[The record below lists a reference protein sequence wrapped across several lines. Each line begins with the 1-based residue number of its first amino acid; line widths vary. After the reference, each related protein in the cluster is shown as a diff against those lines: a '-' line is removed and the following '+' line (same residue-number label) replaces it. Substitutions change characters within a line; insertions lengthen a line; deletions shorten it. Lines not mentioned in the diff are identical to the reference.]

1 MPFEP
6 SVLDIMLFCS
16 ILVSSDIV
24 AAMSILKFDE
34 CPHIFSI
41 ILGEGLF
48 NDVVVF
54 TLYQVVDEYQS
65 GVKHVEDFSA
75 EVGLM
80 ILWNF
85 ITLCILSVLIGVL
98 SGFLLTF
105 LLKKF
110 RFVSHS
116 AIHETF
122 LLITWAFITFFM
134 SELLGQSEIT
144 SLVSCA
150 IVYGH
155 YTWYN
160 LSPQGKHVTSIT
172 F

>member
-1 MPFEP
+1 MPFKP
-6 SVLDIMLFCS
+6 RVLDIMLFCS

-75 EVGLM
+75 KVGL
-80 ILWNF
+80 
-85 ITLCILSVLIGVL
+85 
-98 SGFLLTF
+98 
-105 LLKKF
+105 
-110 RFVSHS
+110 
-116 AIHETF
+116 
-122 LLITWAFITFFM
+122 
-134 SELLGQSEIT
+134 
-144 SLVSCA
+144 
-150 IVYGH
+150 
-155 YTWYN
+155 
-160 LSPQGKHVTSIT
+160 
-172 F
+172 